1 MLSYHLCAIAI
12 SFQIRVVEFVSVVES
27 CCWFRIV
34 FVVIVQS
41 PVAMIFVFHCYP
53 IHCSQITSRSHHIT
67 RLAPLAALCN
77 FSPPHK
83 P

>member
-1 MLSYHLCAIAI
+1 
-12 SFQIRVVEFVSVVES
+12 
-27 CCWFRIV
+27 V

-41 PVAMIFVFHCYP
+41 PIAMIFVFRRYP
-53 IHCSQITSRSHHIT
+53 IHRSQTTSRSHHIT

-77 FSPPHK
+77 FSSPRK